1 MTASR
6 AVGNNRVMKQWE
18 DGAADNHKCK
28 KLLKNNATR
37 FGELSKRIVL
47 NRVNTYSDCPERIEE
62 YRSAS
67 TVC

>member
-6 AVGNNRVMKQWE
+6 AVGNNRVMKQMG
-18 DGAADNHKCK
+18 GAADKHKFK
-28 KLLKNNATR
+28 KLLKNSATC

-47 NRVNTYSDCPERIEE
+47 NRFNTYSDCPERIEE